1 VGPYAG
7 PPRLFVGLPRIGHYE
22 PENTQSRTE
31 SCVFA
36 YYSFQRQIPISS
48 ICRIVCCASIFA
60 FLYRCCPCI
69 FVALTHCIVLHS
81 CCCVPYYLCVTCL
94 LSSLA
99 APAEHLWAFVSIL
112 VPELHLEAISAALT
126 KSQFSSSVYVCHFVH
141 RNSALIFYF
150 LTLKA
155 PPLPPPTRDFR
166 WARELAL
173 FLNASFH

>member
-1 VGPYAG
+1 MGPYAG

-81 CCCVPYYLCVTCL
+81 CCCAPYYLCVTCL

-112 VPELHLEAISAALT
+112 VPELHLEAISACTYKESILEL
-126 KSQFSSSVYVCHFVH
+126 SVCMSFCASEFCSNLLFP
-141 RNSALIFYF
+141 NSES
-150 LTLKA
+150 TA
-155 PPLPPPTRDFR
+155 PPPPQQGTLGGRVS
-166 WARELAL
+166 LL
-173 FLNASFH
+173 FF